1 MLVTAFPGGLDYGVV
16 WDLLEYGAGF
26 SGEAVEFLAVGLL
39 RLACEGVA
47 DDLLDV
53 GSAPAEPLH
62 EVAWGVDL
70 DGLGHGVRR
79 YLVCGGAYSVGVS
92 WRAPLRQG

>member
-1 MLVTAFPGGLDYGVV
+1 
-16 WDLLEYGAGF
+16 
-26 SGEAVEFLAVGLL
+26 
-39 RLACEGVA
+39 
-47 DDLLDV
+47 
-53 GSAPAEPLH
+53 
-62 EVAWGVDL
+62 VAWGVDL